1 MATLEVYNTQREK
14 ISQVEV
20 DDAVFDAEVKEHL
33 FCDVIRVQRAV
44 KRKGSASTKTRSEVR
59 GGGKKPWR
67 QKGTGN
73 ARAGTSRSPIW
84 KGGGVIFGPKPRDYS
99 LKVPKK
105 VKRKALCSAL
115 TLKRKQESLFVLDK
129 IELEEVKTKAAANI
143 LKTMGAADSVLIIDS
158 GNMNLQ
164 ISTRNIPGVKVL
176 SPEGLNLYDLLYYDE
191 LYITEPCL
199 EKIHRRLV
207 A

>member
-164 ISTRNIPGVKVL
+164 MSTRNIPGVKVL